1 MGEPR
6 NERAGGRAQT
16 RRRAITLRIIMR
28 MKPVE
33 MTAFRRRT
41 PKASER
47 LARHLAT
54 SIVEGEIE
62 DGARL
67 PNEGEML
74 AQLEVGRATLRE
86 ALRLLEVWGLV
97 VIRTG
102 PGGGPTVRRPSGSDL
117 AEHLALML
125 QFQQLTLQDV
135 SDARLAL
142 EPMMARLA
150 AERISPEQIAELR
163 DSIEIM
169 KRTFDSPTEFWAQNA
184 RFHSGVAEAGDSRVI
199 SLIVDALKFIADGA
213 SSGVT
218 NARRD
223 LEEVVHAHA
232 EVVDRLE
239 ARDAE
244 GAAASMHLHLTAGRR
259 FVTKRQPQALR
270 TRISWPE

>member
-1 MGEPR
+1 M
-6 NERAGGRAQT
+6 
-16 RRRAITLRIIMR
+16 MR
-28 MKPVE
+28 VNPVE
-33 MTAFRRRT
+33 MPAFRQRT

-62 DGARL
+62 EGARL
-67 PNEGEML
+67 PHEGEML
-74 AQLEVGRATLRE
+74 AQLQVGRATLRE

-102 PGGGPTVRRPSGSDL
+102 PGGGPTVRRPSSGEF

-150 AERISPEQIAELR
+150 AARISPEQVADLR

-169 KRTFDSPTEFWAQNA
+169 KDSYDDLGEFWAQNA
-184 RFHSGVAEAGDSRVI
+184 RFHSAVAEAGDSRVI
-199 SLIVDALKFIADGA
+199 SMIVDALKFIADGA
-213 SSGVT
+213 SSGVHYDRP
-218 NARRD
+218 A
-223 LEEVVHAHA
+223 LEEVVSAHTKI
-232 EVVDRLE
+232 VDLLE
-239 ARDAE
+239 AGDEE
-244 GAAASMHLHLTAGRR
+244 GAAEAMRHHLSEGRR
-259 FVTKRQPQALR
+259 FASKNYPEAMR
-270 TRISWPE
+270 TRIHWPE

>member
-1 MGEPR
+1 
-6 NERAGGRAQT
+6 
-16 RRRAITLRIIMR
+16 MR
-28 MKPVE
+28 VKPVE
-33 MTAFRRRT
+33 MTAFRRRA

-86 ALRLLEVWGLV
+86 ALRLLEGWGLV

-102 PGGGPTVRRPSGSDL
+102 PGGGPTVRRPTGSDL

-150 AERISPEQIAELR
+150 AERIGPSQIAELR

-169 KRTFDSPTEFWAQNA
+169 KCTYDSPAEFWAQNA

-199 SLIVDALKFIADGA
+199 SLIIEALKFIADGA

-218 NARRD
+218 YERRE
-223 LEEVVHAHA
+223 LEKVVHAHA
-232 EVVDRLE
+232 EIVDRLE
-239 ARDAE
+239 AGDAE
-244 GAAASMHLHLTAGRR
+244 GAAESMHLHLAEGRR
-259 FVTKRQPQALR
+259 FVSKRQPQALR

>member
-1 MGEPR
+1 
-6 NERAGGRAQT
+6 
-16 RRRAITLRIIMR
+16 

-33 MTAFRRRT
+33 MNAFRQRT

-62 DGARL
+62 EGARL
-67 PNEGEML
+67 PHEGEML
-74 AQLEVGRATLRE
+74 SQLQVGRATLRE

-102 PGGGPTVRRPSGSDL
+102 PGGGPTVRRPSSGEF
-117 AEHLALML
+117 AEQLALML

-150 AERISPEQIAELR
+150 AERITPEAIAELR

-169 KRTFDSPTEFWAQNA
+169 RRSYDDPAEFWLQNA
-184 RFHSGVAEAGDSRVI
+184 RFHSAVAKAGESTII
-199 SLIVDALKFIADGA
+199 STIIDALKFIGDGA
-213 SSGVT
+213 SSGVHY
-218 NARRD
+218 ARPE
-223 LEEVVHAHA
+223 LEEVVHAHSQ
-232 EVVDRLE
+232 VVDRLE
-239 ARDAE
+239 AGDAE
-244 GAAASMHLHLTAGRR
+244 GAASSMHRHLDAGRR
-259 FVTKRQPQALR
+259 FIGKQAPQALKA
-270 TRISWPE
+270 RILWPE